1 MFFFSLSLPHQLWG
15 IIMNVY
21 LFHVVCL
28 VSLAEHGI
36 RIIIKLCTDSSLAPP
51 PPPPENIVESKTCGR
66 FEKYVHSLDQ
76 TPDLRQS
83 WCLY

>member
-1 MFFFSLSLPHQLWG
+1 MFF
-15 IIMNVY
+15 
-21 LFHVVCL
+21 LFFITSPPTVGNYHERIFCHIVCL

-36 RIIIKLCTDSSLAPP
+36 RIIIKLCTDSPLAPP
-51 PPPPENIVESKTCGR
+51 PLENIVESKTCGR

>member
-1 MFFFSLSLPHQLWG
+1 MLFFSNNSPQTVGNYYERIFCH
-15 IIMNVY
+15 I
-21 LFHVVCL
+21 VCL

-76 TPDLRQS
+76 TPDLRQL
-83 WCLY
+83 WCLC